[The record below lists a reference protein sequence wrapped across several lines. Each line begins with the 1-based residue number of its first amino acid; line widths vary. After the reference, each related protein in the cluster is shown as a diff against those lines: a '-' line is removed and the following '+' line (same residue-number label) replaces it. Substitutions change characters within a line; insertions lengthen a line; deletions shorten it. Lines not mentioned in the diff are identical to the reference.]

1 MLRSLCALAVFAFA
15 AASPTAGAQTYPAK
29 SIRMVVPFAPGGG
42 TDFVTRLVAS
52 RLGDATKWTIV
63 VDNKP
68 GAGGTT
74 ALVETSR
81 ANPDGYDLVMGQA
94 DNLVIASVIQK
105 AFTLDPAKDL
115 TPIALVA
122 ASPFV
127 ILTEA
132 NSPYKS
138 LADVVRAA
146 KASPTAITYG
156 DAGFGTFP
164 HLVAEL
170 LQSAGGFKMEQ
181 IPYKGA
187 APAITDLLGGRISI
201 AVLSIASGMPHVQA
215 GKLRALAVTT
225 KTRSSALP
233 DVPTVAEQGFKDF
246 DAEGWLGVLAPKG
259 ASKAL
264 VTRLNGEINAV
275 MQTPE
280 VRKALLA
287 QGVEV
292 LTGTPEDFTARLAA
306 ETAKWRRVVETA
318 KLKFE

>member
-1 MLRSLCALAVFAFA
+1 MLRFLCAWLMLAVIAGT
-15 AASPTAGAQTYPAK
+15 ASAQPFPART
-29 SIRMVVPFAPGGG
+29 IRIVAPFAPGGG
-42 TDFVTRLVAS
+42 TDFVTRLVAT
-52 RLGDATKWTIV
+52 RLADATKWTVV

-74 ALVETSR
+74 ALVDTSR
-81 ANPDGYDLVMGQA
+81 ASPDGYDLVMGQA
-94 DNLVIASVIQK
+94 DNLVIAPVIQK
-105 AFTLDPAKDL
+105 TFTLDPAKDL

-122 ASPFV
+122 SSPFV

-132 NSPYKS
+132 NSPYKT

-170 LQSAGGFKMEQ
+170 LQSAGGFRMEQ

-201 AVLSIASGMPHVQA
+201 AVLSIASGMPQVQA
-215 GKLRALAVTT
+215 GKLRALAVTS
-225 KTRSSALP
+225 KARSPVLP

-280 VRKALLA
+280 VKKALLA

-292 LTGTPEDFTARLAA
+292 LTGTPEDFTARLTAD
-306 ETAKWRRVVETA
+306 TAKWRKVVEAA
-318 KLKFE
+318 KLKFD

>member
-1 MLRSLCALAVFAFA
+1 MLRLLCACLMLAVVAGT
-15 AASPTAGAQTYPAK
+15 ASAQTYPTRT
-29 SIRMVVPFAPGGG
+29 IRIVAPFAPGGG
-42 TDFVTRLVAS
+42 TDFVTRLVAT
-52 RLGDATKWTIV
+52 RLADATKWTVV

-74 ALVETSR
+74 ALVDTSR
-81 ANPDGYDLVMGQA
+81 ASPDGYDLVMGQA
-94 DNLVIASVIQK
+94 DNLVIAPVIQK
-105 AFTLDPAKDL
+105 TFTLDPAKDL
-115 TPIALVA
+115 TPVALVA
-122 ASPFV
+122 SSPFV

-132 NSPYKS
+132 NSPYRT

-146 KASPTAITYG
+146 KASPTAISYG
-156 DAGFGTFP
+156 DAGYGTFP

-170 LQSAGGFKMEQ
+170 LQSAGGFRMEQ

-201 AVLSIASGMPHVQA
+201 AVLSIASGMPQVQA

-225 KTRSSALP
+225 KARSPVLP

-259 ASKAL
+259 ASRAL
-264 VTRLNGEINAV
+264 VTKLNGEINAV

-280 VRKALLA
+280 VKKALLA

-292 LTGTPEDFTARLAA
+292 LTGTPEDFTARLTAD
-306 ETAKWRRVVETA
+306 TAKWRKVVESA
-318 KLKFE
+318 KLKFD